1 MDERKEGLM
10 IGGVL
15 EGNNNMLDILN
26 AEGQGE

>member
-10 IGGVL
+10 NGGIL
-15 EGNNNMLDILN
+15 EENNNMLDILN